1 MKEYEVLQV
10 DADASIEKM
19 VQRLDN
25 LQKMVDTPKVV
36 AAAINSAARS
46 TKNKIVKDTK
56 ERYATANDSVYS
68 YSSSSALKVDAA
80 TGGDLT
86 ATLHS
91 SGSMQEI
98 MDFDSKPNSGTSA
111 AAAHVLSSSG
121 MKSLEHNGLKAFLVR
136 FSSGHKAIVQRVP
149 GETYTSAGAS
159 KRAQKWGA
167 KSDMTR
173 IEKLLSPSAPQMFGN
188 PDTVDPALERAS
200 ELLDKQMEKQIEKAL
215 E

>member
-36 AAAINSAARS
+36 AAVINSAARS

-68 YSSSSALKVDAA
+68 SSSALKVDAA
-80 TGGDLT
+80 GGDLT

-121 MKSLEHNGLKAFLVR
+121 MKSLEHNGLKAFLAR

>member
-1 MKEYEVLQV
+1 MKEYDVLQV

-68 YSSSSALKVDAA
+68 SSSALKVDAA

-98 MDFDSKPNSGTSA
+98 MDFDSKP
-111 AAAHVLSSSG
+111 HVLSSSG
-121 MKSLEHNGLKAFLVR
+121 MKSLEHNGLKAFLVQ

>member
-1 MKEYEVLQV
+1 M
-10 DADASIEKM
+10 
-19 VQRLDN
+19 
-25 LQKMVDTPKVV
+25 
-36 AAAINSAARS
+36 
-46 TKNKIVKDTK
+46 
-56 ERYATANDSVYS
+56 DS
-68 YSSSSALKVDAA
+68 A

-121 MKSLEHNGLKAFLVR
+121 MKSLEHNGLKAFLVQ

>member
-10 DADASIEKM
+10 GADASIEKM

-56 ERYATANDSVYS
+56 ERYATANDSV

-121 MKSLEHNGLKAFLVR
+121 MKSLEHNGLKAFLVQ

-167 KSDMTR
+167 KSDM
-173 IEKLLSPSAPQMFGN
+173 PFG
-188 PDTVDPALERAS
+188 
-200 ELLDKQMEKQIEKAL
+200 
-215 E
+215 

>member
-1 MKEYEVLQV
+1 MEIKNSFL
-10 DADASIEKM
+10 ADAIASLADLGK
-19 VQRLDN
+19 
-25 LQKMVDTPKVV
+25 K
-36 AAAINSAARS
+36 AAEPTFHEVNGR
-46 TKNKIVKDTK
+46 TFLV
-56 ERYATANDSVYS
+56 
-68 YSSSSALKVDAA
+68 
-80 TGGDLT
+80 TGSDYTEVEPPELAKPG
-86 ATLHS
+86 
-91 SGSMQEI
+91 I

-121 MKSLEHNGLKAFLVR
+121 MKSLEHNGLKAFLVQ

-173 IEKLLSPSAPQMFGN
+173 IEKLLSPSAPQMFGT

>member
-1 MKEYEVLQV
+1 MKEYDVLQV

-19 VQRLDN
+19 VQRLDS

-68 YSSSSALKVDAA
+68 SSSTLKVDAA

-91 SGSMQEI
+91 SG
-98 MDFDSKPNSGTSA
+98 
-111 AAAHVLSSSG
+111 
-121 MKSLEHNGLKAFLVR
+121 

-173 IEKLLSPSAPQMFGN
+173 IEKLLSASAPQMFGN
-188 PDTVDPALERAS
+188 SDTVDPALERAS

>member
-46 TKNKIVKDTK
+46 TNNKIVKDTK
-56 ERYATANDSVYS
+56 ERYATANDSG
-68 YSSSSALKVDAA
+68 SALKVDAA

-98 MDFDSKPNSGTSA
+98 MDFDSKPNSRTSA

-121 MKSLEHNGLKAFLVR
+121 MKSLEHNGLKAFLVQ
-136 FSSGHKAIVQRVP
+136 FSSGHRAIVQRVP

>member
-68 YSSSSALKVDAA
+68 SSSALKVDAA

-91 SGSMQEI
+91 SGSDARDHGLRFKAELRDQRR
-98 MDFDSKPNSGTSA
+98 SGA
-111 AAAHVLSSSG
+111 
-121 MKSLEHNGLKAFLVR
+121 R
-136 FSSGHKAIVQRVP
+136 
-149 GETYTSAGAS
+149 
-159 KRAQKWGA
+159 
-167 KSDMTR
+167 
-173 IEKLLSPSAPQMFGN
+173 PQ
-188 PDTVDPALERAS
+188 
-200 ELLDKQMEKQIEKAL
+200 
-215 E
+215 

>member
-1 MKEYEVLQV
+1 MKEYDVLQV

-19 VQRLDN
+19 VQRLDS

-68 YSSSSALKVDAA
+68 SSSTLKVDAA

-91 SGSMQEI
+91 SGSIQ
-98 MDFDSKPNSGTSA
+98 
-111 AAAHVLSSSG
+111 
-121 MKSLEHNGLKAFLVR
+121 
-136 FSSGHKAIVQRVP
+136 QRTQSHCP
-149 GETYTSAGAS
+149 AGAGRNLHIGGRFQACAEMGR
-159 KRAQKWGA
+159 KVRH
-167 KSDMTR
+167 
-173 IEKLLSPSAPQMFGN
+173 
-188 PDTVDPALERAS
+188 DPY
-200 ELLDKQMEKQIEKAL
+200 
-215 E
+215 

>member
-1 MKEYEVLQV
+1 MKEYDVLQV

-68 YSSSSALKVDAA
+68 SSSALKVDAA
-80 TGGDLT
+80 TGGDLA

-121 MKSLEHNGLKAFLVR
+121 MKSLEHNGLKAFLVQ

-159 KRAQKWGA
+159 KRAQKWGT

-200 ELLDKQMEKQIEKAL
+200 ELLDKQMENQIEKAL

>member
-68 YSSSSALKVDAA
+68 SSSALKVDAA

-121 MKSLEHNGLKAFLVR
+121 MKSLEHNGLKAFLVQ

-149 GETYTSAGAS
+149 GETSPRRALQSVRRNGAP
-159 KRAQKWGA
+159 
-167 KSDMTR
+167 
-173 IEKLLSPSAPQMFGN
+173 SP
-188 PDTVDPALERAS
+188 T
-200 ELLDKQMEKQIEKAL
+200 
-215 E
+215 

>member
-1 MKEYEVLQV
+1 
-10 DADASIEKM
+10 
-19 VQRLDN
+19 
-25 LQKMVDTPKVV
+25 MVDTPKVV

-68 YSSSSALKVDAA
+68 SSSALKVDAA
-80 TGGDLT
+80 TGSDLT

-91 SGSMQEI
+91 SGSMQEV
-98 MDFDSKPNSGTSA
+98 MDFDSKPNAGSSA

-121 MKSLEHNGLKAFLVR
+121 MKSLEHNGLKAFLVQ

-188 PDTVDPALERAS
+188 SDTVDPALERAS

>member
-68 YSSSSALKVDAA
+68 SSSSALKVDAA

-98 MDFDSKPNSGTSA
+98 LDFDSKPNSGTSA

-121 MKSLEHNGLKAFLVR
+121 MKSLEHNGLKAFLAQ

-200 ELLDKQMEKQIEKAL
+200 ELLDKQMEKQIEKSL

>member
-68 YSSSSALKVDAA
+68 SSSALKVDAA

-111 AAAHVLSSSG
+111 AARVLSSSG
-121 MKSLEHNGLKAFLVR
+121 MKSLEHNGLKAFLVQ

-200 ELLDKQMEKQIEKAL
+200 EILDKQMEKQIEKAL

>member
-56 ERYATANDSVYS
+56 ERYAANDSV

-121 MKSLEHNGLKAFLVR
+121 MKSLEHNGLKAFLVQ

>member
-68 YSSSSALKVDAA
+68 SSSSALKVDAA

-98 MDFDSKPNSGTSA
+98 LDFDSKPNSGTSA

-121 MKSLEHNGLKAFLVR
+121 KKSLEHNGLKAFLAQ
-136 FSSGHKAIVQRVP
+136 FCSGHKAIVQRVP

-200 ELLDKQMEKQIEKAL
+200 ELLDKQMEKQIEKSL

>member
-1 MKEYEVLQV
+1 MKEYDVLQV

-46 TKNKIVKDTK
+46 AKNKIVKDK
-56 ERYATANDSVYS
+56 ERYATANESV

-80 TGGDLT
+80 TGSDLT

-91 SGSMQEI
+91 SGSMQEV
-98 MDFDSKPNSGTSA
+98 MDFDSKPNAGSSA

-121 MKSLEHNGLKAFLVR
+121 MKSLEHNGLKAFLVQ

-188 PDTVDPALERAS
+188 SDTVDPALERAS

>member
-56 ERYATANDSVYS
+56 EHYATANDSV

-80 TGGDLT
+80 GSDLT

-98 MDFDSKPNSGTSA
+98 MDFDSKPNSGTST

-121 MKSLEHNGLKAFLVR
+121 MKSLEHRGLKAFLVQ

-173 IEKLLSPSAPQMFGN
+173 IEKLLSPSAPQMFGT

-200 ELLDKQMEKQIEKAL
+200 ELLNKQMEKQIEKAL

>member
-56 ERYATANDSVYS
+56 ERYATANDSV
-68 YSSSSALKVDAA
+68 SALKVDAA

-121 MKSLEHNGLKAFLVR
+121 MKSLEHNGLKAFLGQ
-136 FSSGHKAIVQRVP
+136 FSSGHKSIVQRVP

>member
-68 YSSSSALKVDAA
+68 SSSALKVDAA
-80 TGGDLT
+80 TCGDLT

-121 MKSLEHNGLKAFLVR
+121 MKSLEHNGLKAFLVQ

-159 KRAQKWGA
+159 KRAQKWGV

-200 ELLDKQMEKQIEKAL
+200 EILDKQMEKQIEKAL

>member
-1 MKEYEVLQV
+1 MKEYDVLQV

-68 YSSSSALKVDAA
+68 SSSALKVDAA
-80 TGGDLT
+80 TGSDLT

-91 SGSMQEI
+91 SGSMQEV
-98 MDFDSKPNSGTSA
+98 MDFDSKPNAGSNA
-111 AAAHVLSSSG
+111 AAAHVLSSSS
-121 MKSLEHNGLKAFLVR
+121 MKSLEHNGLKAFLVQ

-173 IEKLLSPSAPQMFGN
+173 IEKLLSPSAPQMFGS